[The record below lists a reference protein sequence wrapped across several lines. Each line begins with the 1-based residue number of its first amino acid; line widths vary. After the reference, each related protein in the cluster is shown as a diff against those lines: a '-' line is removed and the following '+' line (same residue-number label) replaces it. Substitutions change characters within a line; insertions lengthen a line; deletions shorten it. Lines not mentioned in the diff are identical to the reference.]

1 MNPIFAIALSALFV
15 ALAVATVSR
24 KGRGKEGREK
34 KERQ

>member
-24 KGRGKEGREK
+24 TGSSEEGREL
-34 KERQ
+34 